1 MLAVFI
7 GCWAFASIFIVEARC
22 NIDTPWL
29 DTSSATCPSLLGRW
43 AAVETVGLLIEV
55 LIFALFASIIAILKM
70 KLSAK
75 LKVLA
80 AFSIRLTVIIPVVY
94 RLYYLQKGLQASE
107 DTLFALTD
115 TYVSAQAVL
124 HYTTIAASFAYIKP
138 FLRSFDSNLGAT
150 VKVDT
155 VVSTGYL
162 NSSGSHSAER
172 EGKPHRPRPQP
183 LSGVLNKEASYKD
196 IKSQTQAPDRSY
208 LRPVSIVSHRSKTP
222 EPSGSQRSRLFGHLG
237 GNSGED
243 KPSHKSQD
251 SVESMAPIFKTTE
264 WTVQREGDFHAI

>member
-1 MLAVFI
+1 M
-7 GCWAFASIFIVEARC
+7 
-22 NIDTPWL
+22 
-29 DTSSATCPSLLGRW
+29 
-43 AAVETVGLLIEV
+43 

-70 KLSAK
+70 KMSAK
-75 LKVLA
+75 IKVLV
-80 AFSIRLTVIIPVVY
+80 AFSIRLTVIVPAVY
-94 RLYYLQKGLQASE
+94 RLYYLQKGLHSSD

-115 TYVSAQAVL
+115 TYISAQAVL

-172 EGKPHRPRPQP
+172 DGKPRRARPRP
-183 LSGVLNKEASYKD
+183 LSGVRRDEAAYKD
-196 IKSQTQAPDRSY
+196 IESQSQSHERSF
-208 LRPVSIVSHRSKTP
+208 LRPMSVVSQRSKTP
-222 EPSGSQRSRLFGHLG
+222 DVGNGQKSRLFAHLRS
-237 GNSGED
+237 NSGEE
-243 KPSHKSQD
+243 KPSHKSHD
-251 SVESMAPIFKTTE
+251 SAESTAPIFKTTE